1 MTDTDNP
8 QAHRIKITLSPLLLF
23 IPNVYCR
30 ECDTIWPPNLFS
42 A

>member
-8 QAHRIKITLSPLLLF
+8 QAHRIKITPLLLF
-23 IPNVYCR
+23 VTNVYCR